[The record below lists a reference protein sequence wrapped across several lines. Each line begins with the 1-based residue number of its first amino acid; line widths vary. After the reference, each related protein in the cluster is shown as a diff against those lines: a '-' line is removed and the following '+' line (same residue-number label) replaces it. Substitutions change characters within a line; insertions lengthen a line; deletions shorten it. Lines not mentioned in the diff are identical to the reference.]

1 MTEQELIDLR
11 DSLVGFD
18 TVLSALDVRV
28 TAVEDAAL
36 PKGQYFEQ
44 LVASFQDSPEC
55 CNCGTEEITCNCE
68 GALYEILLKGDGDSG
83 FFNSPVTVTI
93 NNVAYTSGGSAAT
106 EDIRDIV
113 PSELILMQ
121 MGSVY
126 LYDVANEYIETAW
139 YLKVLNMTS
148 GSLCVRITTT
158 QDQDPAYPMEV
169 LSIPTVVDSTT
180 VYPRTDFPYENG
192 EDFIYVAN
200 PSAVQGVSDSNS
212 STITFC
218 LAAAVP

>member
-11 DSLVGFD
+11 DSLIGFD
-18 TVLSALDVRV
+18 TVLSDLDARV
-28 TAVEDAAL
+28 IVLEGAAL
-36 PKGQYFEQ
+36 PKGEYFGQ
-44 LVASFQDSPEC
+44 LVASFQGSPEC

-68 GALYEILLKGDGDSG
+68 GALYEILLNGDGASG

-93 NNVAYTSGGSAAT
+93 NNVAYTSGGFAAT

-113 PSELILMQ
+113 PSELMLMQ
-121 MGSVY
+121 TRSVY
-126 LYDVANEYIETAW
+126 LYDVANEYIETVW
-139 YLKVLNMTS
+139 YLKVLNMTL

-169 LSIPTVVDSTT
+169 LSVPTVVDSTT
-180 VYPRTDFPYENG
+180 VYPRTGFPYENG
-192 EDFIYVAN
+192 EDFVYGAN
-200 PSAVQGVSDSNS
+200 PSAVQGVSDSTS

-218 LAAAVP
+218 LAPGPD